1 MKPLSWSLIAT
12 LVVKYG
18 IPFTE
23 QLIANIANKTPV
35 SPEEWNSLLTK
46 IQTPFDQLVPKQP

>member
-1 MKPLSWSLIAT
+1 MEPLSWSVIAT

-23 QLIANIANKTPV
+23 QLIANIANNKPV
-35 SPEEWNSLLTK
+35 TPEEWNALAAK
-46 IQTPFDQLVPKQP
+46 IQTPFDVLVPKQP